1 MLTRIFETSKPLN
14 FLWVSL
20 LLFLGFSLDWFYT
33 EAHGFQLL
41 ELLEYVSIL
50 GLLIFS
56 VLLVDFIVRKNELSK
71 KNTFVVLLY
80 GCFMALMPLS
90 KLGVEGI
97 AAHVLVLLALRRV
110 ISLRSMKS
118 VKKKIFD
125 ASLWITIATLLWFAA
140 GGMIAVVFLGVLLF
154 DRLDYRNWIIPLFGI
169 AAVLILYFT
178 GHWVIFDQTPAM
190 DFLKDWQLDFSEW
203 MALKTAWIPFYFFIL
218 SAVLLPVYWFGFRK
232 IMLVRKRQPLLIVLT
247 VLVSWLV
254 AFFVQPIQT
263 SSLVLLMFPLGV
275 MARGLVEKNN
285 KRPITELVLWLF
297 LLLPFAART
306 VI

>member
-190 DFLKDWQLDFSEW
+190 DFLKDWQLDFSE
-203 MALKTAWIPFYFFIL
+203 
-218 SAVLLPVYWFGFRK
+218 SR
-232 IMLVRKRQPLLIVLT
+232 
-247 VLVSWLV
+247 
-254 AFFVQPIQT
+254 
-263 SSLVLLMFPLGV
+263 
-275 MARGLVEKNN
+275 
-285 KRPITELVLWLF
+285 LF
-297 LLLPFAART
+297 LKAA
-306 VI
+306 